1 MARSIQN
8 RGLGMKRMT
17 TVSAFVVVLVL
28 MAFIP
33 GAAQAQMGG
42 QMQMGSQTVQQD
54 QPTGQQPIM
63 GGAMMGQGMMCPM
76 MSGGMGMMSMM
87 PHMMG
92 GQMGRS
98 GMGMMRMMGGG
109 QMDPKAMGRMLQL
122 RGDILKA
129 IGEVMV
135 KHGKAMEEAK

>member
-1 MARSIQN
+1 MTRSIQN
-8 RGLGMKRMT
+8 RGLGMKKMT

-54 QPTGQQPIM
+54 QSTGQQP
-63 GGAMMGQGMMCPM
+63 
-76 MSGGMGMMSMM
+76 MM

-98 GMGMMRMMGGG
+98 GMGKIRMMGGG
-109 QMDPKAMGRMLQL
+109 QVDSKTMAKMFQFRGEMLKAMGEIML
-122 RGDILKA
+122 
-129 IGEVMV
+129 E
-135 KHGKAMEEAK
+135 HGKAMEGPK